1 MENKTDTAKVSE
13 YAERYVIKVHN
24 SNPGTDCD
32 TDYFYNTDRTY
43 YSNLPLTD
51 HELDIAKR
59 YSYKTR
65 SGAERSISK
74 IKRYYM
80 KEDISQALLH
90 TKRGDYHQWQE
101 KRARMYDWRNSG
113 YTFSVI
119 TLEEMLSEVNKRT
132 GTAQRIKT

>member
-1 MENKTDTAKVSE
+1 M
-13 YAERYVIKVHN
+13 
-24 SNPGTDCD
+24 
-32 TDYFYNTDRTY
+32 Y
-43 YSNLPLTD
+43 YSGPLTD
-51 HELDIAKR
+51 HELGIAER

-65 SGAERSISK
+65 LGAERSIIK

-80 KEDISQALLH
+80 KEDIAQALFH
-90 TKRGDYHQWQE
+90 TQKGDYHQWQE